1 MSQIAR
7 HALSVDE
14 RLSPPELTPGARRIA
29 EVALELFYRHGITAT
44 GVDTIAQRSGV
55 TKRTLYDR
63 FGSKD
68 ELVRVCL
75 QLRHQGWWAEL
86 QEELAAA
93 ETTQLRI
100 LAVFDAYDRPAAD
113 RGCGFINAAGEL
125 APGHHALEVV
135 RADKQA
141 VRQLL
146 GRLIQELEAP
156 APTPGLA
163 DQLFLLLEGSIATR
177 GTVADAHLIDT
188 ARATAQVLMASALA
202 TAASGRTP
210 PSVSG

>member
-7 HALSVDE
+7 HAVTVDE

-29 EVALELFYRHGITAT
+29 EVALDLFYRHGITAT

-75 QLRHQGWWAEL
+75 QLRHQGWWGEL
-86 QEELAAA
+86 QRELDAADTP
-93 ETTQLRI
+93 EMRI
-100 LAVFDAYDRPAAD
+100 LAVFDAYARPGAD
-113 RGCGFINAAGEL
+113 RGCGFINAAAEL
-125 APGHHALEVV
+125 ESGHPALEVV
-135 RADKQA
+135 RADKAA

-146 GRLIQELEAP
+146 DALVGALDAP
-156 APTPGLA
+156 SPSAELA

-177 GTVADAHLIDT
+177 GTVADADLIDT
-188 ARATAQVLMASALA
+188 ARATAQALMV
-202 TAASGRTP
+202 SGRTTATT
-210 PSVSG
+210 S